1 MVLYVTCIFHGGL
14 EEGKKIGG
22 REVVL
27 RMKGNDNLRTGT
39 IVTPTVRL
47 CLVGFV
53 GMGVLLGI

>member
-39 IVTPTVRL
+39 NTNGKIVFGRVRWDG
-47 CLVGFV
+47 GFV
-53 GMGVLLGI
+53 GYFT